1 MLEVH
6 GGLLAWTVIT
16 FLLLLV
22 ILRKIAW
29 KPIIEALENRE
40 RDIRD
45 ALNAAEKAR
54 AEADKV
60 SHDYDEMIKKAR
72 SEVQQ
77 IVAEGKVTGEKV
89 RTSIEENARLKAAE
103 MLENAKGQIEAER
116 EKAIR
121 EIQAVVVD
129 LSVKAAT
136 KVIEKNLDTDDNR
149 RLIEKTLMEIGKA

>member
-22 ILRKIAW
+22 LLRKIAW
-29 KPIIEALENRE
+29 KPILEALENRE
-40 RDIRD
+40 KDIRE
-45 ALNAAEKAR
+45 ALSAADKAR

-60 SHDYDEMIKKAR
+60 SQDYDEMIKKAR
-72 SEVQQ
+72 AEVQQ
-77 IVAEGKVTGEKV
+77 IVSEGKATGEKV
-89 RTSIEENARLKAAE
+89 RASIEDNAHTKAVE
-103 MLENAKGQIEAER
+103 MLESAKDQIEAER

-121 EIQAVVVD
+121 EIQSVVVD

>member
-22 ILRKIAW
+22 ILGKIAW

-45 ALNAAEKAR
+45 ALSAAEQAR

-60 SHDYDEMIKKAR
+60 SQDYDEMIKKAR

-89 RTSIEENARLKAAE
+89 RASIEENARLKAAE

>member
-89 RTSIEENARLKAAE
+89 RVSIEENARLKAAE